1 MKPTKYLAR
10 IDFKDGTHFQ
20 REYNVITLAMVYHA
34 LVDDYMELT
43 GKYSSFEVNKSIC
56 KIIVKEK

>member
-20 REYNVITLAMVYHA
+20 REYTSITLCMVYHS
-34 LVDDYMELT
+34 LVDDYMEEKGL
-43 GKYSSFEVNKSIC
+43 YSSLEVNKSIS
-56 KIIVKEK
+56 KIMVKEK